1 MADEEDKPFKPPCK
15 ADAFDALGLYPELD
29 KDFTKFLQRATF
41 DSQSEESLI
50 RPMPLP
56 GPQDWLSRFPT
67 DPESFEKWEGREE
80 RNEVVPGKNTIYIL
94 PIGEF
99 SELTNVEESKGSQ
112 CQSGVTD
119 PFLAELLEYA
129 EIFFFGLPIKMLPRV
144 PVESLNATT
153 RNYEVARG
161 VKRDQLQTKEIFLFL
176 LHMVPRDAYCV
187 LAITMMDLYPD
198 KRWNF
203 VFGQASTRDRIGVF
217 SFARNHPDFFSAG
230 KVVSLDKLSEVSVL
244 AKQLMTWRSCNI
256 LTHEIT
262 HMFGLE
268 HCVYFSCL
276 MNGRNHEEESDR
288 SGSFFCPVCLHKLQH
303 AIGFD
308 FVARYKTMMTFYESR
323 LVTASGDEESTEED
337 RYRKCY
343 KWLQRALKLI
353 QDCHS

>member
-1 MADEEDKPFKPPCK
+1 MADDEEECSFKPPCK

-29 KDFTKFLQRATF
+29 KTFTKFLQRVTF

-67 DPESFEKWEGREE
+67 EPESFEKWESREE
-80 RNEVVPGKNTIYIL
+80 RNEVVAGKNTIYIM

-99 SELTNVEESKGSQ
+99 SEQATLEEKAKDKK
-112 CQSGVTD
+112 SGVSD

-153 RNYEVARG
+153 RMLEVARG
-161 VKRDQLQTKEIFLFL
+161 VKRKQLQTKEIFLFL
-176 LHMVPRDAYCV
+176 HHMLPRDAYCV
-187 LAITMMDLYPD
+187 LAITMLDLYPD
-198 KRWNF
+198 RRWNF

-217 SFARNHPDFFSAG
+217 SFARNHPDFFTVD
-230 KVVSLDKLSEVSVL
+230 KPVSLDKLSEVSIL
-244 AKQLMTWRSCNI
+244 AKQMMVWRSVNI

-276 MNGRNHEEESDR
+276 MNGRNHQEESDKA
-288 SGSFFCPVCLHKLQH
+288 GSFLCPICLHKLQH

-308 FVARYKTMMTFYESR
+308 YIARYEAMLGFYKSR
-323 LVTASGDEESTEED
+323 LASSNDDSTEED
-337 RYRKCY
+337 YYRKCCD
-343 KWLQRALKLI
+343 WLQKTLAISKE
-353 QDCHS
+353 